1 MIKRKFKNILVVVG
15 GNSGEREVS
24 LASGKACS
32 KALKKKKYNVSIFD
46 PKFKNLNLINK
57 HETDAIF
64 NALHGKGGE
73 DGIAQSY
80 FEYFKF
86 PYTHSGILSSMNA
99 MDKIA
104 SKQIFKKNKILSP
117 KYFLINSVNFSPSL
131 IERNIKKF
139 KMVFPIIVKPSN
151 EGSSI
156 GVRICKNLKILK
168 KTTKGLLKEYESL
181 IIEKFIGGQEIQV
194 AVINGKSLGAIELKP
209 KRNFYD
215 YKAKYSKKA
224 KTKHIMPANLRRKK
238 YIEVLNLAK
247 KAHNALNCRG
257 VTRSDFK
264 FENNKFWILETNT
277 QPGMTDLS
285 LVPEIAKDRGISF
298 KKLVKSIIL
307 DAGINK

>member
-1 MIKRKFKNILVVVG
+1 MKKKILVILG
-15 GNSGEREVS
+15 GISKEREIS
-24 LASGKACS
+24 LKSAKACIKAI
-32 KALKKKKYNVSIFD
+32 KALKYKVQLFD
-46 PKFKNLNLINK
+46 PAKIHFSKLKNYKADL
-57 HETDAIF
+57 IF
-64 NALHGKGGE
+64 NSLHGKDGE

-99 MDKIA
+99 MDKIV
-104 SKQIFKKNKILSP
+104 SKKIFKKNKISSP
-117 KYFLINSVNFSPSL
+117 KYFSISSLNYSPSL
-131 IERNIKKF
+131 IKKNIKNL
-139 KMVFPIIVKPSN
+139 KMHFPIIVKPSD

-156 GVRICKNLKILK
+156 GVRICKNFKILK
-168 KTTKGLLKEYESL
+168 KISKDLLKDYDSL
-181 IIEKFIGGQEIQV
+181 IIERFVGGQEIQV
-194 AVINGKSLGAIELKP
+194 AVMNGKALGAIELKP

-224 KTKHIMPANLRRKK
+224 KTKHIMPANLTKEK
-238 YIEVLNLAK
+238 YKEVLNLAK
-247 KAHNALNCRG
+247 KTHKALNCRG

-264 FENNKFWILETNT
+264 FENNKFWILEINT

-285 LVPEIAKDRGISF
+285 LVPEIAKHKGISF

>member
-1 MIKRKFKNILVVVG
+1 MKKKILVILG
-15 GNSGEREVS
+15 GISKEREIS
-24 LASGKACS
+24 LKSAKACVKAI
-32 KALKKKKYNVSIFD
+32 KALKYKVQLFD
-46 PKFKNLNLINK
+46 PAKIHFSKLKNYKADL
-57 HETDAIF
+57 IF
-64 NALHGKGGE
+64 NSLHGKDGE

-99 MDKIA
+99 MDKIV
-104 SKQIFKKNKILSP
+104 SKKIFKKNKISSP
-117 KYFLINSVNFSPSL
+117 KYFSISSLNYSPSL
-131 IERNIKKF
+131 IKKNIKNL
-139 KMVFPIIVKPSN
+139 KMHFPIIVKPSD

-156 GVRICKNLKILK
+156 GVRICKNFKILK
-168 KTTKGLLKEYESL
+168 KISKDLLKEYDSL
-181 IIEKFIGGQEIQV
+181 IIERFVGGQEIQV
-194 AVINGKSLGAIELKP
+194 AVMNGKALGAIELKP

-224 KTKHIMPANLRRKK
+224 KTKHIMPANLTKEK
-238 YIEVLNLAK
+238 YKEVLNLAK
-247 KAHNALNCRG
+247 KTHKALNCRG

-264 FENNKFWILETNT
+264 FENNKFWILEINT

-285 LVPEIAKDRGISF
+285 LVPEIAKHKGISF